1 MISRSNVLETMESDS
16 LLFIDENTK
25 LKEPWWVC
33 WETLVTMAMVCRC
46 SKKEIMKEIRLPF
59 VDQLKSV
66 SQRSNLTMQGVPMK
80 IMEMTIM
87 TTVSGEAGLA
97 QILLDDGRIQLSH
110 YGHLVAYGLNKVGDH
125 CHNHRL
131 SLCGSMQWWFCQEKT
146 NWVTYNLAGLYWRMK
161 GDAFESIECLRYFD
175 TIYPP
180 IIIDY
185 HQFQI
190 PRA

>member
-1 MISRSNVLETMESDS
+1 MFSRQWRAIPYFSSMRTQNWRSLGEFVERRWWRWRWFAGARRRRSWRRSDYRMSTNSRVSRRGVISPCKVK
-16 LLFIDENTK
+16 I
-25 LKEPWWVC
+25 
-33 WETLVTMAMVCRC
+33 MAMT
-46 SKKEIMKEIRLPF
+46 K
-59 VDQLKSV
+59 
-66 SQRSNLTMQGVPMK
+66 
-80 IMEMTIM
+80 M

-125 CHNHRL
+125 YHNHRL

-190 PRA
+190 PWVWMWL